1 LLAAGNLLVMSTRRK
16 QTVID
21 DVSLET
27 TAQTD
32 LSFSPE
38 EVSELH
44 TTDDDRFRADYDI
57 GKSGQVSQTLSRL
70 PRLLGAILCVL
81 EWGEMPAV
89 RVEMR

>member
-1 LLAAGNLLVMSTRRK
+1 MSTRRK

-27 TAQTD
+27 TVQTD

-44 TTDDDRFRADYDI
+44 TTDDDRFHADYDI

-81 EWGEMPAV
+81 GWGEMPAV
-89 RVEMR
+89 RVEMG